1 MEERRQ
7 SSRRQADKD
16 LLKFV
21 EEHQLGPSA
30 DKVNRRKK
38 RHAIRHACK
47 AVLDIEIA
55 FKADNDPEWTS
66 ARKKVKARV
75 LDLSDEG
82 ASFFIKYPVA
92 TDQIMH
98 LVIQLY
104 DGKMIEAQGEVRW
117 VRQKESHHG
126 YTLGVKF
133 THIDP
138 SNKEHV
144 ANFIEQ
150 LVGSLGTNPDLGDLE
165 D

>member
-7 SSRRQADKD
+7 SVRRQADKD

-21 EEHQLGPSA
+21 DEHQLGPSA
-30 DKVNRRKK
+30 DKVQRRKK

-47 AVLDIEIA
+47 AVLEIEIA
-55 FKADNDPEWTS
+55 FKSENDSEWSS

-75 LDLSDEG
+75 LDLSDDG

-98 LVIQLY
+98 LVIQLF

-138 SNKEHV
+138 NNREHV

-150 LVGSLGTNPDLGDLE
+150 LEATLGTNPDLADL
-165 D
+165 DD